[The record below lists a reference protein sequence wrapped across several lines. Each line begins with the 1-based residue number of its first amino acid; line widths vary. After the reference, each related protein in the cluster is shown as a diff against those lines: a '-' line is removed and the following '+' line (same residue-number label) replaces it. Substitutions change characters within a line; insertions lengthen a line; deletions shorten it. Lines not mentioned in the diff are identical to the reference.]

1 MRSRKKVAAL
11 VALAAGVVAALA
23 TTPSA
28 FGWTV
33 TMTAQPQLK
42 RTYQWA
48 IDKSVTPTTVT
59 LKAGET
65 ASVSYSVTVTNTGSV
80 DSDWAVTGD
89 VTFSSDPN
97 ITLGG
102 LQVFATPPG
111 LTVPQTPG
119 TVTSC
124 SPSPFPVTLVSGLVC
139 GYLIGLPNA
148 NPGDAHAIADID
160 ASPSGPGG
168 RHVSAPFD
176 FSTATINQVDECV
189 TVTDSLQG
197 ALGTA
202 CVGDSPKT
210 FTYTRTVGPYGEDQ
224 CGEHTIP
231 NTATFVT
238 NDTGATGSDSASV
251 VVTVVCEPP
260 SGCTRTIGYW
270 KTHAGFGPQADVVTP
285 LLPVWLGTAG
295 GAKSINVTTA
305 SLAVQLL
312 KKGDS
317 SNGIEKLYAQLLGAK
332 LNIKSGASSSS
343 VSSVIAAADAFLA
356 TRNAADWDSLTATQ
370 KAQVLSWMTTL
381 DNYNNGLVGPEHC
394 K

>member
-1 MRSRKKVAAL
+1 MRSRKRVSAL
-11 VALAAGVVAALA
+11 VALAAGIVAALA

-33 TMTAQPQLK
+33 DMTAQTSLK
-42 RTYQWA
+42 RTYHWTIA
-48 IDKSVTPTTVT
+48 KSVTPTTVT

-65 ASVSYSVTVTNTGSV
+65 ANVTYSVVVTNTGST
-80 DSDWAVTGD
+80 DSDWAVGGN
-89 VTFSSDPN
+89 VTFSSDPS
-97 ITLGG
+97 ITIGG
-102 LQVFATPPG
+102 LQVFSTPPG
-111 LTVPQTPG
+111 LNVPQNPG

-148 NPGDAHAIADID
+148 NPGDAHAIADVD
-160 ASPSGPGG
+160 VPPGG
-168 RHVSAPFD
+168 RHVEAPFD
-176 FSTATINQVDECV
+176 FSNPTVNQVDECV
-189 TVTDSLQG
+189 NVTDTLKG
-197 ALGTA
+197 ALGTV

-210 FTYTRTVGPYGEDQ
+210 FTYSLTVGPYGEDE

-231 NTATFVT
+231 NTASFVT
-238 NDTGATGSDSASV
+238 NDTGATGSASASV
-251 VVTVVCEPP
+251 NVTVVCEPP

-285 LLPVWLGTAG
+285 LLPVLLGTAG
-295 GAKSINVTTA
+295 GAKSVNVTTA
-305 SLAVQLL
+305 AQAVALL

-332 LNIKSGASSSS
+332 LNIASGASSSS
-343 VSSVIAAADAFLA
+343 VSGIIAAADAFLA
-356 TRNAADWDSLTATQ
+356 THNASDWDSLTSTQ

-394 K
+394 D